1 MSQEIVK
8 TPGKKNSVL
17 GPVRDNGSCIR
28 EIILERQKKKKK
40 KKVFGEGANSRP
52 VSQIVML
59 M

>member
-28 EIILERQKKKKK
+28 EIILERQKKQKQ
-40 KKVFGEGANSRP
+40 KVFGECANSRP

>member
-28 EIILERQKKKKK
+28 EIILERQKKKGGGDLV
-40 KKVFGEGANSRP
+40 KVP
-52 VSQIVML
+52 TPDL
-59 M
+59 CPKL

>member
-1 MSQEIVK
+1 MEAVSEK
-8 TPGKKNSVL
+8 LSL
-17 GPVRDNGSCIR
+17 RD
-28 EIILERQKKKKK
+28 KKKKK

>member
-1 MSQEIVK
+1 MSPEIVK

-28 EIILERQKKKKK
+28 EIILERQKKQKQ
-40 KKVFGEGANSRP
+40 KVFGEGANSRP